1 MRCQAGSGQVTLRPM
16 TDNVDARP
24 RATLLL
30 TRPRAASESFAAE
43 IAGGGLPLDI
53 VISPRMEIVPVDA
66 PPPLAGDDALVFTS
80 ANAIPFAGPGEGRRA
95 WCVGARTT
103 RTARDAGFD
112 AREAGACADALVA
125 RLLEERPGP
134 RLLHLRGRHQ
144 RGDVVE
150 RLRAAGHDTAAHVVY
165 DQVALRPDAAFTSA
179 LARDRLIVP
188 LFSPR
193 SASLFSDAA
202 QPDWRPGS
210 EDLILALSA
219 AVRDALPS
227 EWADRCR
234 VVEKPH
240 GAAMRDAIARLIF
253 P

>member
-1 MRCQAGSGQVTLRPM
+1 MA
-16 TDNVDARP
+16 DNVDARP

-53 VISPRMEIVPVDA
+53 VISPLMEIVD
-66 PPPLAGDDALVFTS
+66 
-80 ANAIPFAGPGEGRRA
+80 
-95 WCVGARTT
+95 
-103 RTARDAGFD
+103 
-112 AREAGACADALVA
+112 
-125 RLLEERPGP
+125 
-134 RLLHLRGRHQ
+134 
-144 RGDVVE
+144 
-150 RLRAAGHDTAAHVVY
+150 RLRAAGHDAAAHVVY
-165 DQVALRPDAAFTSA
+165 DQVALRPNAAFTSA

-219 AVRDALPS
+219 AVRDALPP

-240 GAAMRDAIARLIF
+240 GVAMRDAIARLIF